1 MVSASVLLTIALS
14 ALASA
19 APLVPRVNCVS
30 GLYIIVGRGS
40 NEAAGEGKPG
50 QVATLIKSR
59 VPNSVSVAVN
69 YPATLSNYPDSV
81 TAGIKD
87 TISKIQTYVDT
98 CGSSS
103 KIVLLGY
110 SQGGNVMTDVLA
122 GGVDKPAPLADK
134 YRQNSKFLVFDPQQ
148 AASRKGMIKTD
159 TCCSPRCCR
168 LR

>member
-1 MVSASVLLTIALS
+1 
-14 ALASA
+14 
-19 APLVPRVNCVS
+19 
-30 GLYIIVGRGS
+30 
-40 NEAAGEGKPG
+40 
-50 QVATLIKSR
+50 